1 VGRVWYACAMH
12 KNENTKTTARHLRT
26 GMVLVGS
33 GFTVTHNAWSGV
45 RTPKGKV
52 IVEGF
57 YPGSPVKAHVWNAST
72 TLTVVVD

>member
-1 VGRVWYACAMH
+1 MH

-33 GFTVTHNAWSGV
+33 GFTVTHNAYAGV

-52 IVEGF
+52 VIEGY
-57 YPGSPVKAHVWNAST
+57 YPGQAPRIHVWNAST
-72 TLTVVVD
+72 TLTVRA

>member
-1 VGRVWYACAMH
+1 MVWYAYTMN
-12 KNENTKTTARHLRT
+12 KNENSKTAARNLRA
-26 GMVLVGS
+26 GMVLAGS

-57 YPGSPVKAHVWNAST
+57 YPGSPVKSHVWNAST
-72 TLTVVVD
+72 TLSVVVD